1 MGRVAQKE
9 HKRKRSASSCQRLD
23 KLFTKLRRKDE
34 GAGEPEGP
42 GEARAEVIEIDSDS
56 ESEQQ
61 RESSNSAVTSSS
73 TQSTG
78 K

>member
-9 HKRKRSASSCQRLD
+9 CERKRSASSCQRLD

-34 GAGEPEGP
+34 GAGKPEGP
-42 GEARAEVIEIDSDS
+42 GEASRAEVIEIDSD
-56 ESEQQ
+56 SEQQ

>member
-9 HKRKRSASSCQRLD
+9 RERKRSASSCQRLD
-23 KLFTKLRRKDE
+23 KLVTKLRRKDE

-56 ESEQQ
+56 EQQ